1 MSDTVQNKTSAK
13 VLAAEERLEQAK
25 RALRDAKQAENRQQR
40 KIADRQKI
48 ILGATL
54 LNLAERDERF
64 SLVID
69 ELLKRL
75 TREQDIKVFR
85 DHGFVTPRPVSDQN
99 STSGDSVHTAA

>member
-1 MSDTVQNKTSAK
+1 MSDTVQNKKSAK

-64 SLVID
+64 SRVID

-75 TREQDIKVFR
+75 TREQDVKAFR
-85 DHGFVTPRPVSDQN
+85 DNGFATPRPTNDQN
-99 STSGDSVHTAA
+99 PATEDGVHTGA

>member
-1 MSDTVQNKTSAK
+1 MSDTVQHKKSAK
-13 VLAAEERLEQAK
+13 ILAAEERLEQAK
-25 RALRDAKQAENRQQR
+25 RALRDAKQAESRQQK

-69 ELLKRL
+69 ELLNHL
-75 TREQDIKVFR
+75 TREQDVRAFR
-85 DHGFVTPRPVSDQN
+85 DHGFVTPRPVNDHN
-99 STSGDSVHTAA
+99 STTAEGLHTGT

>member
-1 MSDTVQNKTSAK
+1 MSDTVHHKKSAK

-64 SLVID
+64 SRVID

-75 TREQDIKVFR
+75 TREQDVKAFR
-85 DHGFVTPRPVSDQN
+85 DNGFVTPRPESDQN
-99 STSGDSVHTAA
+99 PTIEDDVHTGA

>member
-1 MSDTVQNKTSAK
+1 MSDTVHHKKSVK

-64 SLVID
+64 SRVID

-75 TREQDIKVFR
+75 TREQDVKAFR
-85 DHGFVTPRPVSDQN
+85 DHGFVTPRPANDQN
-99 STSGDSVHTAA
+99 PTTADGVHTGA

>member
-1 MSDTVQNKTSAK
+1 MSDAVQHKKSAK
-13 VLAAEERLEQAK
+13 IIAAEERLEQAK

-64 SLVID
+64 SRVID

-75 TREQDIKVFR
+75 TREQDVKAFR
-85 DHGFVTPRPVSDQN
+85 DNGFVTPRPENDQN
-99 STSGDSVHTAA
+99 PTTEDGVHTGA